1 MNDRMNKLNLLREA
15 QLDRLRIL
23 LRNIFRDDKMTKLWS
38 LCHIHGVLGS
48 PWR

>member
-1 MNDRMNKLNLLREA
+1 MNKLNLLREA

-23 LRNIFRDDKMTKLWS
+23 LRNIFRDDKMMTKLWS